1 MTDGERGTPRMPR
14 FEPAVAWDPRFLE
27 GAPELESIAKA
38 AELLREFERWPTV
51 QELDARL
58 SPFARI
64 HFEEQ
69 APKKKHRRRRST
81 PIDADSLY
89 DGKITLEG
97 VVPTRASSWH
107 DLMNALIWA
116 SFPNAKRALHRRQY
130 AAARKRIGAPRARLP
145 GTRTA
150 EEDAL
155 TMLDEGGELWL
166 VTDDDMR
173 ARAEAGEGDALGA
186 AR

>member
-1 MTDGERGTPRMPR
+1 
-14 FEPAVAWDPRFLE
+14 
-27 GAPELESIAKA
+27 
-38 AELLREFERWPTV
+38 
-51 QELDARL
+51 
-58 SPFARI
+58 
-64 HFEEQ
+64 
-69 APKKKHRRRRST
+69 
-81 PIDADSLY
+81 
-89 DGKITLEG
+89 
-97 VVPTRASSWH
+97 
-107 DLMNALIWA
+107 A

-186 AR
+186 ARRLVFGHALLEHVHAGCRDARARRLFLVVGDGVPVDIDEARVRADAALEAFLVRGGC